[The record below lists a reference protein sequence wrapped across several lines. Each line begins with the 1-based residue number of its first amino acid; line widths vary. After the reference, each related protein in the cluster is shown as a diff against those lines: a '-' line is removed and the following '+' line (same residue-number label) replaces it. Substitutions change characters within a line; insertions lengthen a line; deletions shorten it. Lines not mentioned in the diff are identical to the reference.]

1 LKTIKTPRLTLRP
14 LADSDVDALFTIFS
28 DAEVTAYWSSV
39 PLADRAA
46 AEELLASIRSAQDLM
61 QWGITRTGEDRV
73 IGTCTLFAI
82 NLPHKRAEVGY
93 ALGRAWWNQGI
104 ALEAVS
110 GLLHHAFDDLGLHR
124 IEADVD
130 PRNAASLR
138 LLERLGFRR
147 EGYARERWHV
157 GGEINDGVLFGLLR
171 RELAP
176 RSNF

>member
-1 LKTIKTPRLTLRP
+1 MKTIKTPRLTLRP
-14 LADSDVDALFTIFS
+14 LTDSDVDALFAIFS
-28 DAEVTAYWSSV
+28 DPEVTAYWSSL

-61 QWGITRTGEDRV
+61 QWGITRTGENLV

-104 ALEAVS
+104 AREAVS

-138 LLERLGFRR
+138 LLERLGFQR

-157 GGEINDGVLFGLLR
+157 GGNIYDGVLFGLLR